1 MTWMIGRSMLRVL
14 ATVCVATT
22 VLAGCKLFS
31 SPDPRTIPAKLVEFK
46 AIVTLKSLWQASVGK
61 SGSFVFTPEVVG
73 DNVYAA
79 NADGQL
85 VALNAATGK
94 QLWRIDSGKKLSG
107 GVGAGGNVV
116 LVGTQKG
123 ELLSFDNLG
132 KASWTA
138 QLGAELLSPAAI
150 DENVAIVRTGDG
162 RLVAFNASDGQRKW
176 VYNHTNPTLTLR
188 THQGALIVRGA
199 VFSGYSGGLIVA
211 LDMESGRVG
220 WESVISPPRGATELE
235 RIADVSGL
243 PAIDGTQ
250 ICAVAY
256 QGRVGCL
263 EATTG
268 KQLWARDA
276 SSSAGVAVDDKNIY
290 LADENGNVMALDKR
304 TGTSVWKQDQLAN
317 RKLGTPIVRGASV
330 LVGDGFGYIH
340 ALSVETGAFVG
351 RLATDGSALTAPPQR
366 AGDAVL
372 FQTRGGS
379 IYAVQV
385 N

>member
-1 MTWMIGRSMLRVL
+1 MTAVMGRSRLRVL
-14 ATVCVATT
+14 ATACVATA
-22 VLAGCKLFS
+22 VLGGCKLFS

-46 AIVTLKSLWQASVGK
+46 ATVTVKTLWQASAGK
-61 SGSFVFTPEVVG
+61 SGPFVFTPKVVG
-73 DNVYAA
+73 DTVYAA
-79 NADGQL
+79 GTDGQL
-85 VALNAATGK
+85 VALSAATGK

-107 GVGAGGNVV
+107 GVGASGSLV

-123 ELLSFDNLG
+123 ELLTYDNLG

-138 QLGAELLSPAAI
+138 QLGAELLSPATIQDNTA
-150 DENVAIVRTGDG
+150 VVRSGDG
-162 RLVAFNASDGQRKW
+162 RLVAFNVPDGQRKW
-176 VYNHTNPTLTLR
+176 VYNHTNPALTLR
-188 THQGALIVRGA
+188 AHQGVLIVRGA
-199 VFSGYSGGLIVA
+199 VFSGYSGGLVVA
-211 LDMESGRVG
+211 LDLESARVG
-220 WESVISPPRGATELE
+220 WESVLSPPRGATELE

-243 PAIDGTQ
+243 PVIDGTQ
-250 ICAVAY
+250 VCAVAY

-276 SSSAGVAVDDKNIY
+276 SSSAGVAVDDKNVYI
-290 LADENGNVMALDKR
+290 ADENGNVMALDKHS
-304 TGTSVWKQDQLAN
+304 GSSVWKQDQLAN
-317 RKLGTPIVRGASV
+317 RKLGTPIVSGASV

-340 ALSVETGAFVG
+340 AFSTDTGAFVG

-366 AGDAVL
+366 AGDTVL
-372 FQTRGGS
+372 FQTRNGS